1 MTCMQ
6 LMSMDVELQQLMMM
20 MIMIMM
26 NTKCQLK
33 GCVLSFSHN
42 ILLVLPYQSGLCIKQ
57 KDTHGQE

>member
-42 ILLVLPYQSGLCIKQ
+42 ILLVLPYQSGLCIKHE
-57 KDTHGQE
+57 DTHTHE